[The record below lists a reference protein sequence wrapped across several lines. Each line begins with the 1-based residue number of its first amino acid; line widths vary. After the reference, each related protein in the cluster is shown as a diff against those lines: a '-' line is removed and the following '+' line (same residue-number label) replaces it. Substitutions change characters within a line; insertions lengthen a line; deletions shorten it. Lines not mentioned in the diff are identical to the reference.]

1 MKHAIAILESTL
13 ATARQEEKHHTAAG
27 RRKEANA
34 CVRLAW
40 DCLEAVETLKLELAK
55 RKATKQTLK
64 TEH

>member
-1 MKHAIAILESTL
+1 MKLAIAIIENTL
-13 ATARQEEKHHTAAG
+13 ATARQEEKKHTAAG

-40 DCLEAVETLKLELAK
+40 DCLEAAEILKLELAK
-55 RKATKQTLK
+55 RKPSKQTLK